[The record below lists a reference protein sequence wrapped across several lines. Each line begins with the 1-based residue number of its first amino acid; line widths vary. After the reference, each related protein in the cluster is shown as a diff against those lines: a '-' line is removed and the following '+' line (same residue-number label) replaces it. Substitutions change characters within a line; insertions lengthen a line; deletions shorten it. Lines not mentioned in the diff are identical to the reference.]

1 VDTWIGT
8 NGDTFADIVWPNG
21 AIRDEWLQVTVKADA
36 NTHLASNF
44 VFYFGSLV
52 ASTGASVTSTASGP
66 LLQVTS
72 ADVEQTELNLTEQST
87 VPISNL
93 YDFDRNGQVTS
104 TDVEYAEFNLTEQS
118 GLELINLGSPGP
130 TVASAPAKGGGTP
143 AAAAMPSATVFSDS
157 PIDDSSSSTSS
168 LLQQKTDLLQR
179 VGPPP
184 K

>member
-1 VDTWIGT
+1 
-8 NGDTFADIVWPNG
+8 
-21 AIRDEWLQVTVKADA
+21 
-36 NTHLASNF
+36 

-52 ASTGASVTSTASGP
+52 AATGASVTSAPSGP

-72 ADVEQTELNLTEQST
+72 ADVEQTELNLSEQST

-118 GLELINLGSPGP
+118 GLELINLGSSGP
-130 TVASAPAKGGGTP
+130 TVASAPAKGGGTQ
-143 AAAAMPSATVFSDS
+143 AAAAMPSATSATVFSDS
-157 PIDDSSSSTSS
+157 PIDDSSSSTPS

-179 VGPPP
+179 IRRPP